1 MLTTQ
6 YASQTDNICK
16 FEAMNDK
23 RNDAANKDAVDAEH
37 NPGPSANDRP
47 GQAEDLHDS
56 EQTAH
61 ADFSQ
66 ADSSQA
72 DSAPADAG
80 ENDEQTVTV
89 TASQWQQLQQQLNS
103 QSEQVM
109 RIKAEA
115 DNQLKRE
122 QRQLQRHRQ
131 LALESVMRQLLEV
144 RDSME
149 MGLQASMA
157 AEEAS
162 APEQDSTAAQ
172 QLQAL
177 RNGMQMTLKLLDK
190 TMTDNHAEIIDPGG
204 QPFDPEW
211 HEAVSMQADSGQPK
225 DTVVKVM
232 QKGCRLHDRLLRP
245 AMVIVAAG

>member
-1 MLTTQ
+1 
-6 YASQTDNICK
+6 
-16 FEAMNDK
+16 MNDK
-23 RNDAANKDAVDAEH
+23 RNDTANKHAVDAEH
-37 NPGPSANDRP
+37 NARPSATDQPR
-47 GQAEDLHDS
+47 QTEDSHDTD
-56 EQTAH
+56 QTAH

-66 ADSSQA
+66 ADFSQA
-72 DSAPADAG
+72 DSSPAGSAPADAG

-103 QSEQVM
+103 QQEQVM

-157 AEEAS
+157 AEEVS

-190 TMTDNHAEIIDPGG
+190 TMTDNHAEIIDPDG
-204 QPFDPEW
+204 QPFDPDW

>member
-1 MLTTQ
+1 
-6 YASQTDNICK
+6 
-16 FEAMNDK
+16 MNDK
-23 RNDAANKDAVDAEH
+23 SKHDAGTEPSVNPPETGDGENAAAEQQQ
-37 NPGPSANDRP
+37 AT
-47 GQAEDLHDS
+47 AEDTVS
-56 EQTAH
+56 I
-61 ADFSQ
+61 
-66 ADSSQA
+66 
-72 DSAPADAG
+72 PA
-80 ENDEQTVTV
+80 T
-89 TASQWQQLQQQLNS
+89 QWQQLQQQLES
-103 QSEQVM
+103 QQEQVM

-149 MGLQASMA
+149 MGLQASVA
-157 AEEAS
+157 AEQAGTDQ
-162 APEQDSTAAQ
+162 ASTAAQ

-190 TMTDNHAEIIDPGG
+190 TISDNDAEIIDPTG

-211 HEAVSMQADSGQPK
+211 HEAVSMQADSGMPR
-225 DTVVKVM
+225 DTVVAVM